1 MENDTRN
8 SRIKEMND
16 EIRRMYQE
24 GTSTD
29 YDTEDSPLSSPES
42 DHSINKPRS
51 ERVATG
57 MRTAS
62 RSRVTSVDVT
72 DIPVSSSRP
81 RTSTAQSPRQSSR
94 QGSASGTAARPRT
107 SGSSSTRQHT
117 STGASTRPRPAA
129 SRSAASGS
137 DVAAASTK
145 SYAEV
150 LEAKQRSS
158 GNTGTKKRPATQ
170 AKNSSKKKKNS
181 KNKKKGIGGFGKFL
195 IIYSI
200 ILLIAVIVT
209 SLILNSFLKKF
220 EENQPANVAADVVK
234 QFETPEKLR
243 SFLDENSSI
252 TNQSTAILNFEDAF
266 INSVQGKKIAF
277 IEDPSRSTSE
287 LTSYRLTADNM
298 PVATID
304 LKKGEK
310 GAFGLS
316 PWVLSSIDTSKA
328 FTDVKT
334 YSILV
339 PEGSKVVVNGT
350 ELGES
355 MISGTGVPEVLQ
367 TSSQF
372 IASPPT
378 YSTYNV
384 KVVGD
389 AIDVSGTDATG
400 ANLVFSQTENSF
412 VAGGQA
418 SAEFIDDV
426 KDRVEAGLR
435 SYALWFIYNSF
446 DLEDYIVD
454 GCELSAFLFG
464 GEFDGEQ
471 YDPINP
477 WLYNFEYIDDFEF
490 SKFEAKN
497 YTKYSDDCFT
507 VDISYKLDITFTDPS
522 YSDENQKLDATW
534 VWVKQGDRWY
544 ISSSKTY

>member
-1 MENDTRN
+1 
-8 SRIKEMND
+8 MND

-24 GTSTD
+24 GTSTE
-29 YDTEDSPLSSPES
+29 YDAEDGLLSSVDDNPS
-42 DHSINKPRS
+42 LNKPRS

-57 MRTAS
+57 MRSAS
-62 RSRVTSVDVT
+62 RARVTSVDVT

-81 RTSTAQSPRQSSR
+81 RTSSGQSPRQSS
-94 QGSASGTAARPRT
+94 ASGTAPRQRP
-107 SGSSSTRQHT
+107 
-117 STGASTRPRPAA
+117 STGAPVRQRPSSGAPARQRPSDQQRPSSGRSSGHTRSSAEGSEVVA
-129 SRSAASGS
+129 SSS
-137 DVAAASTK
+137 K
-145 SYAEV
+145 SYSEV
-150 LEAKQRSS
+150 LEAKHRSS
-158 GNTGTKKRPATQ
+158 GSSSAPKKRPASQ
-170 AKNSSKKKKNS
+170 QKKSSGKKAKSKKNR
-181 KNKKKGIGGFGKFL
+181 KKGIGGFGKFL
-195 IIYSI
+195 IIYSA
-200 ILLIAVIVT
+200 ILLIGVIVT
-209 SLILNSFLKKF
+209 SLVLNSFLKKF

-243 SFLDENSSI
+243 AFLDENSSI
-252 TNQSTAILNFEDAF
+252 VNQSTAILNYEDAF
-266 INSVQGKKIAF
+266 INSVQGKKISF

-310 GAFGLS
+310 GTFGLS

-339 PEGSKVVVNGT
+339 PEASKVIVNGT

-355 MISGTGVPEVLQ
+355 MISGTGVPEVLR

-418 SAEFIDDV
+418 SQEFIDSV

-454 GCELSAFLFG
+454 GCELAAFLFG
-464 GEFDGEQ
+464 GEFDGET

-522 YSDENQKLDATW
+522 YSDDNQKLDATW
-534 VWVKQGDRWY
+534 VWVKQGDTWY

>member
-1 MENDTRN
+1 
-8 SRIKEMND
+8 
-16 EIRRMYQE
+16 
-24 GTSTD
+24 
-29 YDTEDSPLSSPES
+29 
-42 DHSINKPRS
+42 
-51 ERVATG
+51 
-57 MRTAS
+57 
-62 RSRVTSVDVT
+62 
-72 DIPVSSSRP
+72 
-81 RTSTAQSPRQSSR
+81 
-94 QGSASGTAARPRT
+94 
-107 SGSSSTRQHT
+107 
-117 STGASTRPRPAA
+117 
-129 SRSAASGS
+129 
-137 DVAAASTK
+137 
-145 SYAEV
+145 
-150 LEAKQRSS
+150 
-158 GNTGTKKRPATQ
+158 
-170 AKNSSKKKKNS
+170 
-181 KNKKKGIGGFGKFL
+181 
-195 IIYSI
+195 
-200 ILLIAVIVT
+200 
-209 SLILNSFLKKF
+209 
-220 EENQPANVAADVVK
+220 
-234 QFETPEKLR
+234 
-243 SFLDENSSI
+243 
-252 TNQSTAILNFEDAF
+252 
-266 INSVQGKKIAF
+266 
-277 IEDPSRSTSE
+277 
-287 LTSYRLTADNM
+287 M